1 MNSERFELQGSLE
14 ANYLNIRLDEPAQFD
29 EIAMKVI
36 KQDCPEFLIPF
47 RVTSINDTVMLKYK
61 LVNATALEYAVIT
74 LHKSEFIKMYLN
86 LLTPF
91 VKGRDWFLDYHNLCI
106 DTRYVYLDK
115 HFNNA
120 YFIYV
125 PEASFRNSD
134 TEILEFFNKVLTR
147 TEIKDDDGFQV
158 KLFRYFAGAQV
169 TLDGLYRM
177 FKEEEGKGSGLQ
189 QNSAMK
195 QNAVLQQNTAMQQNA
210 VPQKNAV
217 LQQNAVSG
225 QGGMSQPQYSQ
236 AQKPNVA
243 QNPAVQQ
250 NQGASNQKSGVFGG
264 FGNIFSGKKNEQA
277 PEVKMQAPASE
288 EKAPWEDS
296 DNDSAIEA
304 LFDSGKKPAR
314 KKAGSQPESNKQ
326 EEKHGIFGFK
336 KDKDAKKNGEGIPAM
351 NMGTPMQQNVPL
363 QPNVQMQPNVQVKPN
378 MSMQQNAPYQQAPVQ
393 MANVQRNMAMA
404 DDETE
409 IAFDGAGSLKTEGFL
424 ELAESEEP
432 GAPQRIE
439 LGFQTPFITV
449 GRISSDEVK
458 PDIAFPA
465 NFKRIGRRHA
475 RIEKKDGN
483 YYVIDLGSANHTM
496 LNRQI
501 MVPNQPYL
509 LKDGMELAFT
519 VNHPVRYIVHL

>member
-1 MNSERFELQGSLE
+1 MNSEKFELQASLE
-14 ANYLNIRLDEPAQFD
+14 ANYLNIRLDEPARFD
-29 EIAMKVI
+29 EIAIKVI
-36 KQDCPEFLIPF
+36 MQDCPEFLIPF
-47 RVTSINDTVMLKYK
+47 RITGINDTVMLKYK

-74 LHKSEFIKMYLN
+74 LYKSEFIKMYLN
-86 LLTPF
+86 LLMPF

-115 HFNNA
+115 RFNNA

-134 TEILEFFNKVLTR
+134 KEILEFFNRVLTR
-147 TEIKDDDGFQV
+147 TEIKDDDGLQV
-158 KLFRYFAGAQV
+158 KLFRYFAGASV

-177 FKEEEGKGSGLQ
+177 LKEEEGKGGGLQ
-189 QNSAMK
+189 QNAA
-195 QNAVLQQNTAMQQNA
+195 AV
-210 VPQKNAV
+210 
-217 LQQNAVSG
+217 
-225 QGGMSQPQYSQ
+225 QGGMPQPQYPYVQYSQ
-236 AQKPNVA
+236 AQHPQA
-243 QNPAVQQ
+243 QQSDPAQAPDVQH
-250 NQGASNQKSGVFGG
+250 NQEAPNQKSGVFGG
-264 FGNIFSGKKNEQA
+264 FGNVFSGKKNEQA
-277 PEVKMQAPASE
+277 PASE
-288 EKAPWEDS
+288 AKAPWEDS
-296 DNDSAIEA
+296 DNASAIEA
-304 LFDSGKKPAR
+304 LFDSGRKSSR
-314 KKAGSQPESNKQ
+314 KKAGSRAGSDKQ

-336 KDKDAKKNGEGIPAM
+336 KDKEAKKNSEGMPAM
-351 NMGTPMQQNVPL
+351 NMGTPMRKNVPL
-363 QPNVQMQPNVQVKPN
+363 QSDAQMQQNVQMNPN
-378 MSMQQNAPYQQAPVQ
+378 MPVRQNIPYQQAPAQ
-393 MANVQRNMAMA
+393 MANVRRNMAAA

-409 IAFDGAGSLKTEGFL
+409 IAFDQAGGFKTAGFL

-439 LGFQTPFITV
+439 LGFQTPFITI

-458 PDIAFPA
+458 PDVAFPA

-501 MVPNQPYL
+501 MAPNQPYL
-509 LKDGMELAFT
+509 LKDGMELSFT

>member
-195 QNAVLQQNTAMQQNA
+195 QNAVSQQNTAMQQNA

-225 QGGMSQPQYSQ
+225 QGGMPQPQYSQ

-250 NQGASNQKSGVFGG
+250 NQGVSNQKSGVFGG

-288 EKAPWEDS
+288 AKAPWEDS

-351 NMGTPMQQNVPL
+351 NMGTPMQQNVPM
-363 QPNVQMQPNVQVKPN
+363 QPNVQMKPN
-378 MSMQQNAPYQQAPVQ
+378 MPMQQNAPYQQAPVQ

-439 LGFQTPFITV
+439 LGFQIPFITV